1 MICWLCYCW
10 LDIWYWA
17 KDRENQSMLKLSP
30 AIMETSRPAS
40 LPSRCDSGQMRI
52 TELLTER
59 ISDTQRTHTTLP
71 VLIPLIS
78 GFICVFLIPP
88 FNCCSCLIRTPGRI
102 SASIISCF
110 LLSLLDWSS
119 LGGIN
124 LSVVPDVARVLAGVD
139 LCVVNLWLSDVQGFY
154 EPVSGTVLSA
164 LTHSSICQRNISDR
178 SVQWSK
184 AWCKT
189 FILYSFRLR

>member
-1 MICWLCYCW
+1 
-10 LDIWYWA
+10 
-17 KDRENQSMLKLSP
+17 MLKLSP

-59 ISDTQRTHTTLP
+59 ISDTQRTHTTLA

-78 GFICVFLIPP
+78 GFIRVFLIPP

-110 LLSLLDWSS
+110 SS
-119 LGGIN
+119 LSWTDR
-124 LSVVPDVARVLAGVD
+124 LS
-139 LCVVNLWLSDVQGFY
+139 
-154 EPVSGTVLSA
+154 EE
-164 LTHSSICQRNISDR
+164 SICQWCLTWLVFWLVLTCVWSIFD
-178 SVQWSK
+178 SV
-184 AWCKT
+184 A
-189 FILYSFRLR
+189 FRGFMSLFLEQCCQR